1 MEPDLHLK
9 SYSEQYPRNCQQID
23 FSPNIV
29 LVEATKASVNEK
41 SPTTAGG
48 KMDAFFYDTKR
59 VLRASFW
66 WIFYLVPI
74 VRVLCAIYIGSY
86 RKKLLIFHP
95 C

>member
-48 KMDAFFYDTKR
+48 KMDAFFYDTTR
-59 VLRASFW
+59 WDWPWTGSFVNMLSIPW
-66 WIFYLVPI
+66 DLNPSTKFW
-74 VRVLCAIYIGSY
+74 
-86 RKKLLIFHP
+86 
-95 C
+95 